1 MTAKTADADIPLVH
15 LFTDGACSGNP
26 GPGGWAFILR
36 HPATGHEMEKSGG
49 EPQTTN
55 NRMELMSVIRGLE
68 ALKKRSQVELFTD
81 SEYVRQGLSTW
92 MEKWKANGW
101 RRKTGPGGKTGEVK
115 NLELWQQLDVLIAKH
130 VVNFHRVAG
139 HSGHPEND
147 RCDELAVEAY
157 QQYLNRR

>member
-1 MTAKTADADIPLVH
+1 MVDDSEPEVL

-36 HPATGHEMEKSGG
+36 HPRTGKELEQSGG

-68 ALKKRSQVELFTD
+68 VLKRRSYLELFTD
-81 SEYVRQGLSTW
+81 SEYVRQGLSQW
-92 MEKWKANGW
+92 MPKWKANQW
-101 RRKTGPGGKTGEVK
+101 RRKKGRDGSTEIK
-115 NLELWQQLDVLIAKH
+115 NLELWQQLDKLIAGHRIK
-130 VVNFHRVAG
+130 FTRVAG

-147 RCDELAVEAY
+147 RCDELAVAAY
-157 QQYLNRR
+157 QQFLRR